1 VDEELLCLAL
11 PNGSGTHRAST
22 THTCPKLENG
32 LRVLDS
38 SGSWCMLAGAMLLP
52 PLRASVSSPST
63 TSGWSAGIQASASVN
78 TTRPRASRLQ
88 DARLRN
94 RWKTEMCRR
103 PRAPQASATVVMVRR
118 P

>member
-1 VDEELLCLAL
+1 MPGVADRQRHPPCQHH
-11 PNGSGTHRAST
+11 PHM
-22 THTCPKLENG
+22 PKLENG

-94 RWKTEMCRR
+94 GGRPECAAARGHRR
-103 PRAPQASATVVMVRR
+103 PALPW
-118 P
+118 